1 MIDEKIQLLSA
12 NQTREMDLYEI
23 AERAI
28 QDKDLNEK
36 NWRKIFLTHIFVNK
50 MLRNKIEKEMEKF
63 RTVEFAFKEIK
74 TATGVNDAKNLVQKY
89 LNKETVYGELLG
101 KIADNEK
108 TIEHLKNQTEDL
120 IQESKN
126 LEMDREVLQSI
137 KIKSQDLHDHIKE
150 LEQYDERATNA
161 EKYLNKIGQW
171 TVRQLKKLS
180 AIDKKHEEL
189 DVPKS
194 TDKLSEVLTR
204 YLNILNSEAEN
215 IP

>member
-74 TATGVNDAKNLVQKY
+74 TATVLNTLFRESMMQRIWCKNISTRKQFMVNFWARLQ
-89 LNKETVYGELLG
+89 TTRRLLSTWRI
-101 KIADNEK
+101 KLK
-108 TIEHLKNQTEDL
+108 TWY
-120 IQESKN
+120 
-126 LEMDREVLQSI
+126 
-137 KIKSQDLHDHIKE
+137 KSQRTWRWIGKFCNLLKSSHRTCMVSILTCRSHQRTWTIWRKSD
-150 LEQYDERATNA
+150 QCR
-161 EKYLNKIGQW
+161 KI
-171 TVRQLKKLS
+171 S
-180 AIDKKHEEL
+180 
-189 DVPKS
+189 
-194 TDKLSEVLTR
+194 
-204 YLNILNSEAEN
+204 
-215 IP
+215 